1 MYGCNN
7 NNYRSSK
14 FSNGKKQQPGAN
26 TNTVTVTLQNYNNTR
41 HKKFSKVYEGKN
53 VQIQKYNFQFKKGF
67 SQDNS

>member
-1 MYGCNN
+1 MA
-7 NNYRSSK
+7 
-14 FSNGKKQQPGAN
+14 KKNKPGAN

-53 VQIQKYNFQFKKGF
+53 VQIQRYNFQFKKGF